1 MVPLFC
7 AVVKIYIYVCMYC
20 NDLIKSPGG
29 LSVGSDFMGGSLF
42 EGGSL
47 LVRNNFLRWGLI
59 QGGLIQRR
67 GHN

>member
-1 MVPLFC
+1 
-7 AVVKIYIYVCMYC
+7 MYC
-20 NDLIKSPGG
+20 NDLIKPPGG
-29 LSVGSDFMGGSLF
+29 LSVRSDVMGGSLF